1 MKLIVE
7 VNGSITFADLVLFG
21 AYKKLLK
28 FISAKLTP
36 CKVVCKLTVKLII
49 KWVEILKC
57 LL

>member
-21 AYKKLLK
+21 ADKKLLK
-28 FISAKLTP
+28 FISGQLP
-36 CKVVCKLTVKLII
+36 SCKVVCKLTVNFII
-49 KWVEILKC
+49 NWVEILKC